1 MNKKCM
7 GYIDTK
13 GGFSPNELLIII
25 LTTKEYYNTLT
36 AQRTVIAND
45 APKKTNLYEKTDS
58 IKIYERYGS
67 YTNICYIQL
76 LLNLKNL
83 EPLPSQQII
92 VDGML
97 NLFRKK
103 GKVTAFIEGVP
114 GSGKSFIGYLL
125 AKEIGGSFC
134 HSFNPTDPGNTF
146 SQLIN
151 RIRDYDSIDN
161 DNIPIIIVLEEIDVL
176 IDKIHNQKL
185 VLNNTISTSVQDK
198 SSWSTFLDDMFLYQ
212 NIILILTTN
221 KTKQDIDKIDPAY
234 LRKGRVDQFYK
245 MDESID
251 FKTD

>member
-1 MNKKCM
+1 M
-7 GYIDTK
+7 
-13 GGFSPNELLIII
+13 
-25 LTTKEYYNTLT
+25 
-36 AQRTVIAND
+36 
-45 APKKTNLYEKTDS
+45 
-58 IKIYERYGS
+58 
-67 YTNICYIQL
+67 
-76 LLNLKNL
+76 NLKNL